1 MRPFRRTSRTR
12 PSTPARRAR
21 TAAAALVALALAAGL
36 GTQATASSPSLS
48 PAAEA
53 ATVQQW
59 EVAGLS
65 TAAER
70 TALSRTGTAIDEVR
84 ADSVVIT
91 ANAADVRRLRALG
104 YELSALPGTSTAD
117 IRPNAPS
124 DYHTYAAAVA
134 EINAVRAAHPSLVT
148 TRVIGRSY
156 QGRDIIAVKISDNAA
171 TDENEPEVL
180 FTHNQHAREH
190 LTVEMALRTLSV
202 LTSGYGTNARIT
214 ELLNTRE
221 VWLIPSVNP
230 DGKVYDQ
237 ESGSFR
243 SWRKNRQ
250 PTPGSSYVGTD
261 LNRNWAYRWGCCGGS
276 SGSASSDT
284 YRGPSAESATETRV
298 VADFVRSRVVGG
310 QQQITA
316 HIDFHTYGE
325 LVLWPYGYTYDRT
338 GPGLTADD
346 AAAFEAL
353 GRQMAGTNGYTPQQ
367 SSDLYITDGSINDWL
382 WANQG
387 IFSYTFEMY
396 PRSAS
401 GGGFYPP
408 GSVIAR
414 ETARNDAAVLLLL
427 EYADCVYRIT
437 GQQNTYC

>member
-1 MRPFRRTSRTR
+1 MRPFSRTT
-12 PSTPARRAR
+12 SARRAR

-36 GTQATASSPSLS
+36 GTQATASPSG
-48 PAAEA
+48 PP
-53 ATVQQW
+53 TVQQW
-59 EVAGLS
+59 EVTGLDS
-65 TAAER
+65 ATER
-70 TALSRTGTAIDEVR
+70 TALTRTGTAIDEVR
-84 ADSVVIT
+84 PDSVVIT
-91 ANAADVRRLRALG
+91 AGDADVRRLRSLG
-104 YELSALPGTSTAD
+104 YELSALPGTSAAD
-117 IRPNAPS
+117 VRPTAPS
-124 DYHTYAAAVA
+124 DYHTYAATLA
-134 EINAVRAAHPSLVT
+134 EINAVRAQYPSLVT

-156 QGRDIIAVKISDNAA
+156 QGRDIVAVKVSANAA
-171 TDENEPEVL
+171 TDEAEPEVL

-190 LTVEMALRTLSV
+190 LTVEMALRTLNV
-202 LTSGYGTNARIT
+202 LTSGYGSNARIT
-214 ELLNTRE
+214 QLLNSRE
-221 VWLIPSVNP
+221 VWIIPSANP

-250 PTPGSSYVGTD
+250 PTPGSSLIGTD
-261 LNRNWAYRWGCCGGS
+261 LNRNWNYRWGCCGGS
-276 SGSASSDT
+276 SSSPGSET
-284 YRGPSAESATETRV
+284 YRGPSAESGTETRV
-298 VADFVRSRVVGG
+298 VADFVRGRRVGG
-310 QQQITA
+310 VQQITA

-325 LVLWPYGYTYDRT
+325 LVLWPYGYTYNRT

-353 GRQMAGTNGYTPQQ
+353 GEEMAGSNGYTPQQ

-382 WANQG
+382 WGDQG

-396 PRSAS
+396 PRGAS

-408 GSVIAR
+408 GNVIAR

-437 GQQNTYC
+437 GQEDTYC